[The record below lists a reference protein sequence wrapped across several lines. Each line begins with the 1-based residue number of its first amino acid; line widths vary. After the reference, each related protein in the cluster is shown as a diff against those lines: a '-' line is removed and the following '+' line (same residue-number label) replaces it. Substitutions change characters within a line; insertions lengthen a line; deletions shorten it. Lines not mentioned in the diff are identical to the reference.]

1 MKINPQSLAKT
12 SATHPWRTLGIWL
25 VVLAA
30 GIAGSATLL
39 GPALTTEF
47 DFTNSPEAKRAEQ
60 VLQEEL
66 TGPDHVTETFIVI
79 GADTSIEDPA
89 FADHVNGILGEIADL
104 KTGVAASRRRSRHP
118 SPPNRTR
125 CRRPSGRS
133 LPRTGRRS
141 SSTWCS
147 PAISI
152 SVRARR

>member
-1 MKINPQSLAKT
+1 MRINPQSLAKA

-25 VVLAA
+25 VVLAL

-60 VLQEEL
+60 VLQKEL

-89 FADHVNGILGEIADL
+89 FADHVNDILGEIGDL
-104 KTGVAASRRRSRHP
+104 KTGVAASPASFPPPDSAQQDPVQAALGPFP
-118 SPPNRTR
+118 SEDGKAVLFNVVDRK
-125 CRRPSGRS
+125 
-133 LPRTGRRS
+133 
-141 SSTWCS
+141 
-147 PAISI
+147 
-152 SVRARR
+152 SVV